1 MIAFLSALT
10 FLKSNFKLV
19 IGGVIAAM
27 LCWIIY
33 IAMDRVVLQQQLKNF
48 KATEAQNHE
57 RKKTDETIRNGDDR
71 LKCELIGGVFSNGRC
86 I

>member
-1 MIAFLSALT
+1 MAFLQ
-10 FLKSNFKLV
+10 FLRFLNPKYL
-19 IGGVIAAM
+19 IAGVIFAA
-27 LCWIIY
+27 LAYAFY
-33 IAMDRVVLQQQLKNF
+33 IATDRIILQQQLKNF

-71 LKCELIGGVFSNGRC
+71 LKCELIGGRLSNGNC